1 MSERSICF
9 WVDRSRFAYGRATLT
24 DEAALQARPLKG
36 DPVLKEE
43 FGPIGRE
50 LGERYFEA
58 IRFPQLAVD
67 ELAALSERG
76 FVVHVMRTTA
86 WVNYLFLHWAL
97 IRRGLPPIRAV
108 VNLRR
113 WFTKPFV
120 KAQMEGEHVSRFE
133 WARSQGGS
141 GLIFM
146 RESGFNT
153 ARGRESREDPFP
165 ALIELARK
173 SEKPIFLVPDLLVW
187 EKWQQKVKPSIS
199 DRIFGSP
206 EAPGFVHSVVSF
218 VRNYQRAQLRVGTP
232 IDLREVIANEGENST
247 AVIARKVRGVLHHH
261 LAKETRAVF
270 GPPAKSTERLID
282 EAMRDKVF
290 QQAAQ
295 EVAAEKNKPLP
306 LVLRDAKREFGSI
319 AAKFSPSYVGLAATI
334 LHQVFSRIYDG
345 VEVDEAGLDRTMK
358 AAAEA
363 PVVFTPSHKSHIDY
377 LIMSY
382 VLWTRGYSA
391 PLIAAGANLSFWPLG
406 PFLRRCGAFF
416 LRRSF
421 KGDKLY
427 TAVFKA
433 YLKKIVHDGLHHEFF
448 PEGGRSRT
456 GKLLQPKLGLFT
468 WLVDAVMEGARNDLV
483 FVPIAIDYEKVVE
496 GASYK
501 KELQGGEKKP
511 EDLKALLSAPAVLTE
526 NYGRIHLRFDEPV
539 SLAKLMAERGVTRQ
553 TATDEQKKALVRALG
568 HRVMYGISRVS
579 TVTPHALLA
588 SALLGHRRRGISV
601 RELTDRIVFLR
612 RMAADLGAPVSRLLN
627 DSPSDPTVIGAIADA
642 MRMFASGGM
651 VRSIEARGSRIF
663 QVEDDSRA
671 ELSFYKNTMMNLIAG
686 PTIVCAAVM
695 AIDPKSDRATI
706 QEHALFLSRLF
717 KLEFLYPVG
726 KPFEHT
732 FEETLEHLA
741 RLGLVSKGEGG
752 SVQIAPET
760 HARPMV
766 QFLADLLRDSLES
779 YLLAA
784 RTAHELPPGGCDRKE
799 YLKRALEAGRAD
811 FLAGTITA
819 SEALSKTSLENA
831 LQFLVERKFLIEN
844 DKKLVHGSASSSE
857 LIEQIRRFVWENT

>member
-1 MSERSICF
+1 LSE
-9 WVDRSRFAYGRATLT
+9 
-24 DEAALQARPLKG
+24 EALQARPIKG
-36 DPVLKEE
+36 DPILKQE
-43 FGPIGRE
+43 FGPVSRE
-50 LGERYFEA
+50 LGERFFEA
-58 IRFPQLAVD
+58 IRFPQSSID
-67 ELAALSERG
+67 ELHALSQRG

-113 WFTKPFV
+113 WFTKPFIN
-120 KAQMEGEHVSRFE
+120 AQMAGAHQDRFE
-133 WARSQGGS
+133 WARKTNGS

-165 ALIELARK
+165 ALVELARTCDR
-173 SEKPIFLVPDLLVW
+173 PIYLVPELLVW

-218 VRNYQRAQLRVGTP
+218 VRNYDRAQLRVGTP
-232 IDLREVIANEGENST
+232 IDLREVIKNEGDSPT
-247 AVIARKVRGVLHHH
+247 AVIARKVRGALHHH

-270 GPPAKSTERLID
+270 GPPAKDTERLID
-282 EAMRDKVF
+282 EAMRDKTF
-290 QQAAQ
+290 QLAAQ
-295 EVAAEKNKPLP
+295 EVATEKNKPLP
-306 LVLRDAKREFGSI
+306 VVMKDARKNFGSI
-319 AAKFSPSYVGLAATI
+319 AARQSPSYVGLFASI
-334 LHQVFSRIYDG
+334 LNQVFTRIYDG
-345 VEVDEAGLDRTMK
+345 IEVDEAGLDRMMK
-358 AAAEA
+358 AAVDA
-363 PVVFTPSHKSHIDY
+363 PLVFTPSHKSHIDY
-377 LIMSY
+377 LVMSY
-382 VLWTRGYSA
+382 VLFTRGYNA
-391 PLIAAGANLSFWPLG
+391 PLIAAGANLSFFPLG
-406 PFLRRCGAFF
+406 AFLRRSGAFF

-427 TAVFKA
+427 TATFKA
-433 YLKKIVHDGLHHEFF
+433 YLKKLVHDGIHHEFF

-468 WLVDAVMEGARNDLV
+468 WLVDAVMEGARNDLL

-501 KELQGGEKKP
+501 QELQGGEKKP

-526 NYGRIHLRFDEPV
+526 NYGRIYLRFEEPV
-539 SLAKLMAERGVTRQ
+539 SLAKLMAERGVVRE
-553 TATDEQKKALVRALG
+553 TATDDQKKALVRALG
-568 HRVMYGISRVS
+568 HRVMYGISKAS

-588 SALLGHRRRGISV
+588 AGLLAHRRRGISV

-612 RMAADLGAPVSRLLN
+612 SMATDLGAPQSRLLT
-627 DSPSDPTVIGAIADA
+627 DSPSDPTVIGSIADA
-642 MRMFASGGM
+642 MSMFASAGM
-651 VRSIEARGSRIF
+651 VRSIEARGSPIF
-663 QVEDDSRA
+663 QVEDDRRA
-671 ELSFYKNTMMNLIAG
+671 ELSFYKNTLMNLIAG
-686 PTIVCAAVM
+686 RTIVCVAV
-695 AIDPKSDRATI
+695 ITNDPKPDRATI
-706 QEHALFLSRLF
+706 KEDALFLSRLF
-717 KLEFLYPVG
+717 KLEFVYPVG
-726 KPFEHT
+726 KTFEHI
-732 FEETLEHLA
+732 FEETLEHLGKS
-741 RLGLVSKGEGG
+741 GLLSRGG
-752 SVQIAPET
+752 YSPSAPPGTGIHIAPEP

-784 RTAHELPPGGCDRKE
+784 RTAEELAAGGCDRKE

-819 SEALSKTSLENA
+819 AEALSKTSLENA
-831 LQFLVERKFLIEN
+831 LQFLIEQHFLVEK
-844 DKKLVHGSASSSE
+844 DKKLTRGSANVAE
-857 LIEQIRRFVWENT
+857 LVQQIRRFVPENT

>member
-1 MSERSICF
+1 MSE
-9 WVDRSRFAYGRATLT
+9 
-24 DEAALQARPLKG
+24 EAIQAKPISEDL
-36 DPVLKEE
+36 VLKHE
-43 FGPIGRE
+43 FGPVSRE
-50 LGERYFEA
+50 LGQRFFEA
-58 IRFPQLAVD
+58 VRFPQTGVD
-67 ELAALSERG
+67 ELQELSRRG
-76 FVVHVMRTTA
+76 LVIHVMRTSA
-86 WVNYLFLHWAL
+86 WINFLFLNWAL
-97 IRRGLPPIRAV
+97 VRRGLPAIRAV

-113 WFTKPFV
+113 WFTRPFTNS
-120 KAQMEGEHVSRFE
+120 KMEGDHARRFE
-133 WARSQGGS
+133 WARDQKGS

-153 ARGRESREDPFP
+153 ARGREGREDPFP
-165 ALIELARK
+165 ALVELART
-173 SEKPIFLVPDLLVW
+173 SDKPIFLVPELLVW

-218 VRNYQRAQLRVGTP
+218 VRNFERAQLRVGTP
-232 IDLREVIANEGENST
+232 IDLREVIKNEGGNPT
-247 AVIARKVRGVLHHH
+247 AVIARKVRGALHHH

-270 GPPAKSTERLID
+270 GPPAKGTERLID
-282 EAMRDKVF
+282 EAMRDKTF
-290 QQAAQ
+290 QRAAQ

-306 LVLRDAKREFGSI
+306 SVMRDAKKRFDEI
-319 AAKFSPSYVGLAATI
+319 AAKFSPSYVGLAASI
-334 LHQVFSRIYDG
+334 LNHVFSRIYEG

-382 VLWTRGYSA
+382 VLWTRGYNA

-427 TAVFKA
+427 TATFKA

-456 GKLLQPKLGLFT
+456 GKLLQPKLGMFT

-511 EDLKALLSAPAVLTE
+511 EDLKALLSAPAVLTQ
-526 NYGRIHLRFDEPV
+526 NYGRIYLTFDEPV
-539 SLAKLMAERGVTRQ
+539 SLAKLMRERGVVRE
-553 TATDEQKKALVRALG
+553 TATDDQKKALVRALG
-568 HRVMYGISRVS
+568 HRVMYGISKVS

-588 SALLGHRRRGISV
+588 SALLAHRRRGISV

-612 RMAADLGAPVSRLLN
+612 GLATDLGAPLSRLLMT
-627 DSPSDPTVIGAIADA
+627 SPSDPTVIGAISDA
-642 MRMFASGGM
+642 MRMFCSEGM
-651 VRSIEARGSRIF
+651 VRSIEARGEPIF
-663 QVEDDSRA
+663 QVEDDRRA
-671 ELSFYKNTMMNLIAG
+671 ELSFYKNTLMNLVAG
-686 PTIVCAAVM
+686 RTIVCAALI
-695 AIDPKSDRATI
+695 ANDPKTDRATI
-706 QEHALFLSRLF
+706 KEHALFLSRLF

-726 KPFEHT
+726 KTFEHI
-732 FEETLEHLA
+732 FDETLDHLGK
-741 RLGLVSKGEGG
+741 LGLLSRGG
-752 SVQIAPET
+752 HSPVAPPGNGIHIAPEA

-784 RTAHELPPGGCDRKE
+784 RAAVDLPAGGCDRKE

-831 LQFLVERKFLIEN
+831 LQFLIEQHFLTEK
-844 DKKLVHGSASSSE
+844 DKKLVRGTASASD
-857 LIEQIRRFVWENT
+857 LVEQIRRFVPENT

>member
-1 MSERSICF
+1 MSE
-9 WVDRSRFAYGRATLT
+9 D
-24 DEAALQARPLKG
+24 ALQSRPIKG

-43 FGPIGRE
+43 FGPFGRE
-50 LGERYFEA
+50 LAQRYFEA
-58 IRFPQLAVD
+58 VRFPQSALD
-67 ELAALSERG
+67 ELHQLSQQG

-97 IRRGLPPIRAV
+97 IRRGLPPVRAV

-113 WFTKPFV
+113 WFTKPFTN
-120 KAQMEGEHVSRFE
+120 AQMAGEHGQRFD

-141 GLIFM
+141 GLIFT

-165 ALIELARK
+165 ALVELARK
-173 SEKPIFLVPDLLVW
+173 SDRPIYLVPELLVW
-187 EKWQQKVKPSIS
+187 EKWQQKVTPSLW
-199 DRIFGSP
+199 DRVFGSP
-206 EAPGFVHSVVSF
+206 EAPGFVHSVVTF
-218 VRNYQRAQLRVGTP
+218 VRNYERAQLRVGTP
-232 IDLREVIANEGENST
+232 IDLREVLANEGDQST
-247 AVIARKVRGVLHHH
+247 EVIARKVRSTLHHY

-270 GPPAKSTERLID
+270 GPPAKETDRLID
-282 EAMRDKVF
+282 EAMRDKTF
-290 QQAAQ
+290 QLAAQ
-295 EVAAEKNKPLP
+295 EVATEKNRPLP
-306 LVLRDAKREFGSI
+306 QVMRDAKKNFNAI
-319 AAKFSPSYVGLAATI
+319 ASRFSPTTIGAAAGV
-334 LHQVFSRIYDG
+334 LDWVFRRIYDG
-345 VEVDEAGLDRTMK
+345 IEVDEAGLDRAMK
-358 AAAEA
+358 AAADA
-363 PVVFTPSHKSHIDY
+363 PVVFTPSHKSHLDY

-382 VLWTRGYSA
+382 VLWRRGYNA
-391 PLIAAGANLSFWPLG
+391 PLVAAGANLSFFPLG

-433 YLKKIVHDGLHHEFF
+433 YLKKLVHDGLHHEFF

-468 WLVDAVMEGARNDLV
+468 WLVDAVVEGARNDLL

-501 KELQGGEKKP
+501 QELQGGEKKP
-511 EDLKALLSAPAVLTE
+511 EDLKALLSAPAVLTQ
-526 NYGRIHLRFDEPV
+526 NYGRIYLTFDQPV
-539 SLAKLMAERGVTRQ
+539 SLAKLMEERGVVRE
-553 TATDEQKKALVRALG
+553 TATDDQKKALVRALG
-568 HRVMYGISRVS
+568 HRVMYGISKVS

-588 SALLGHRRRGISV
+588 SALLAHRRRGISV
-601 RELTDRIVFLR
+601 RDVTDRIVFLR
-612 RMAADLGAPVSRLLN
+612 GMATDLGAPLSRLLK
-627 DSPSDPTVIGAIADA
+627 DSPSDPTVIGSIADA
-642 MRMFASGGM
+642 MRMFCSAGM
-651 VRSIEARGSRIF
+651 VRSIEARGEPIF
-663 QVEDDSRA
+663 QVEDDRRA
-671 ELSFYKNTMMNLIAG
+671 ELSFYKNTLMNLVAG
-686 PTIVCAAVM
+686 RTIVCAAVV
-695 AIDPKSDRATI
+695 AADPKHDRETI
-706 QEHALFLSRLF
+706 QELALFLSRLF

-726 KPFEHT
+726 KTFEHI
-732 FEETLEHLA
+732 FDETLDHLSKLGLLA
-741 RLGLVSKGEGG
+741 RDEAGIHV
-752 SVQIAPET
+752 APEP

-784 RTAHELPPGGCDRKE
+784 RTAGELPAAGCDRKE

-831 LQFLVERKFLIEN
+831 LQFLVEQHFLTEK
-844 DKKLVHGSASSSE
+844 DKKLAAGTASASE
-857 LIEQIRRFVWENT
+857 LVQQIRRFVPENT